1 MKPAFAEDLEQ
12 TLAALGPVF
21 AERAAGECLLRCESI
36 PGCLAGNL
44 LVTSGQEI
52 KSEITRLASRIGA
65 SDGVLPTF
73 GFSEGWSARPHR
85 HGCKYYS
92 SRLMEADITM
102 SSKNAGMKIAV

>member
-73 GFSEGWSARPHR
+73 GFSEGWSARPHIEVDGGGYHYVVEER
-85 HGCKYYS
+85 GHEN
-92 SRLMEADITM
+92 SRLTTRDPD
-102 SSKNAGMKIAV
+102 